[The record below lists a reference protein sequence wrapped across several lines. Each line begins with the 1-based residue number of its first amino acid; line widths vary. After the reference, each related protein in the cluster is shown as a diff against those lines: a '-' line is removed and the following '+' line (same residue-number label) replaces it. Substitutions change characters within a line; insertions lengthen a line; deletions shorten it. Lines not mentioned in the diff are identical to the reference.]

1 MLINDEVKAVLS
13 RESSAAL
20 VTVGVDGPHLVAT
33 WNSYI
38 EVLSDDT
45 FAFPAGGMNHTQAN
59 IAKGSHVE
67 MIIGSRDESG
77 KGLGFR
83 LAGRADFQVGTPV
96 HEHLKERFPWCRAAV
111 VVKFEE
117 VEKVLG

>member
-1 MLINDEVKAVLS
+1 MIDDAVKAVLS

-20 VTVGVDGPHLVAT
+20 VTAGAEGPHLVAT

-45 FAFPAGGMNHTQAN
+45 VAFPAGGLRRTQAN
-59 IAKGSHVE
+59 VEGGSPTQ

-77 KGLGFR
+77 KGTGFR
-83 LAGRADFQVGTPV
+83 LTGRAEYQTGTPV
-96 HEHLKERFPWCRAAV
+96 HEQLRARFPWCRAAV
-111 VVKFEE
+111 VMQIER